1 MNHIKCARDINET
14 VSGSESMQV
23 GNVLGVLQSL
33 DVPTTLISELMEEIQ
48 FIKNGVSL
56 IDLLNA
62 STPLEEDQKRFW
74 L

>member
-1 MNHIKCARDINET
+1 
-14 VSGSESMQV
+14 MQV

-56 IDLLNA
+56 IDLLNG
-62 STPLEEDQKRFW
+62 STSLEEDQKSFR

>member
-14 VSGSESMQV
+14 VSGSKSMQV

-33 DVPTTLISELMEEIQ
+33 DVPTTLISELMEQIKL
-48 FIKNGVSL
+48 IKNGVSL

-62 STPLEEDQKRFW
+62 STPLEEDQKRF
-74 L
+74 